1 MRNIE
6 IKLCR
11 PDGLTDIRFA
21 ELLTKMG
28 ATHVWDRHQSDTFW
42 HTQRGWLKLREV
54 TETAVGDP
62 VAAELIGYQRS
73 TGTTD
78 ARPSDYHI
86 STIADPES
94 LKAALDSTLGRIETV
109 EKTRALWLW
118 KQTRVHLDEVN
129 HLGAFV
135 ELETV
140 LDDIDEQ
147 QGHGQL
153 QECLREL
160 QLEGAQRLATPY
172 LEMLLQNRRSQ
183 AAGSNA

>member
-11 PDGLTDIRFA
+11 PDGLTDSRFS
-21 ELLTKMG
+21 ELLTEMG
-28 ATHVWDRHQSDTFW
+28 ARHVWDRHQSDTFW
-42 HTQRGWLKLREV
+42 HTRSGWLKLREV
-54 TETAVGDP
+54 SGDEAVD

-86 STIADPES
+86 TKIADPQS
-94 LKAALDSTLGRIETV
+94 LKAGLDSTLGRIETV

-118 KQTRVHLDEVN
+118 KQTRVHLDEVK

-140 LDDIDEQ
+140 LADIDEEE
-147 QGHGQL
+147 GRNQL
-153 QECLREL
+153 QECLSQL
-160 QLEGAQRLATPY
+160 QLDDAQRLATPY
-172 LEMLLQNRRSQ
+172 LEILLENS
-183 AAGSNA
+183 AGVRVS

>member
-11 PDGLTDIRFA
+11 PDDLTDSRFSV
-21 ELLTKMG
+21 LLTEMG
-28 ATHVWDRHQSDTFW
+28 ARHVWDRHQSDTFW
-42 HTQRGWLKLREV
+42 HTRSGWLKLREV
-54 TETAVGDP
+54 SGDEAVD

-86 STIADPES
+86 SKIADPHS

-118 KQTRVHLDEVN
+118 KQTRVHLDEVK
-129 HLGAFV
+129 HLGAYV

-140 LDDIDEQ
+140 LADIDEEE
-147 QGHGQL
+147 GRGQL
-153 QECLREL
+153 QECLSQL
-160 QLEGAQRLATPY
+160 QLNGAQRLATPY
-172 LEMLLQNRRSQ
+172 LEILLEKS
-183 AAGSNA
+183 AGVRAS